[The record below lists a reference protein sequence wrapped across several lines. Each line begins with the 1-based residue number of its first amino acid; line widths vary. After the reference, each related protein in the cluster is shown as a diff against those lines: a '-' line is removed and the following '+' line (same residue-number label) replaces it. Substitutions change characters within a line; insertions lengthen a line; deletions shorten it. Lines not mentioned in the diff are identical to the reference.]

1 MISIRI
7 QVCMILALLD
17 QDPAPVA
24 MVTTSLW
31 LKNSLQI
38 SARLHKP
45 SVADPG
51 CLSRSR
57 IRLFSRGRKGT
68 GSRIRVG
75 KTDKISFQHLSVMES
90 PLRLLPLATTL
101 QHCIN
106 HIKHHVHHSK
116 SPILL
121 TRFCIAHPAVQALL
135 AALFKDGD
143 VTALLPP
150 LEFLEFIRY
159 PLPVE
164 RQCSGVSHL
173 MLIQQSARQRQAIKK

>member
-135 AALFKDGD
+135 ASFLEKRN
-143 VTALLPP
+143 VVSLLPSTY
-150 LEFLEFIRY
+150 LLKFIRNT
-159 PLPVE
+159 LPVKHQGPSV
-164 RQCSGVSHL
+164 RHL
-173 MLIQQSARQRQAIKK
+173 ELI

>member
-90 PLRLLPLATTL
+90 PLRLLPLTTTL

-106 HIKHHVHHSK
+106 HIKHHVHHFK

-135 AALFKDGD
+135 ASFLEKRN
-143 VTALLPP
+143 VVSLLPSTY
-150 LEFLEFIRY
+150 LLEFIRNT
-159 PLPVE
+159 LPVK
-164 RQCSGVSHL
+164 RQGPSVRHL
-173 MLIQQSARQRQAIKK
+173 ELI